1 MEQKINQ
8 TLTAIL
14 ERDKNIQLVY
24 LFGSFVKKKNRFGS
38 DLDIAIYFKQEP
50 DVLAIGALVIEL
62 QDAAGCKIDIVALNK
77 LDVSNPA
84 LAYSIISEG
93 IIVHCK
99 DENLGKEFVRSTM
112 LSYFDF
118 KPIIDFFD
126 LNFNIR
132 LTKLEYAL
140 TKVK

>member
-1 MEQKINQ
+1 MEPKINQ

-14 ERDKNIQLVY
+14 KRDKNIQLAY

-38 DLDIAIYFKQEP
+38 DLDIAIYFKQEL
-50 DVLAIGALVIEL
+50 DVLAIGALVLEL

-99 DENLGKEFVRSTM
+99 DENLGKEFVRSAI
-112 LSYFDF
+112 LRYFDF

-126 LNFNIR
+126 LNFNRR

-140 TKVK
+140 SKV